1 MNAEII
7 GKRIKAL
14 MTIRNIKRSFLAKRL
29 GISYN
34 TLTKKLNGK
43 REFNI
48 NELWKLKEILD
59 MDNELCADVFFSEN
73 FLIVT
78 EEIYNKR

>member
-14 MTIRNIKRSFLAKRL
+14 MTIKNIKRSFLAKRL

-59 MDNELCADVFFSEN
+59 MDIELCANVFFNKN
-73 FLIVT
+73 FFILT
-78 EEIYNKR
+78 EKDL